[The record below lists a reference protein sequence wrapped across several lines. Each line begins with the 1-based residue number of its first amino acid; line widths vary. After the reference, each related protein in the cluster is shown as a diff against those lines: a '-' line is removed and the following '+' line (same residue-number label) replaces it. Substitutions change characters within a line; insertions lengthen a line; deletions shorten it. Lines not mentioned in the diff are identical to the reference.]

1 MPVFAYKALASNGS
15 VTTGELDAADRPEAL
30 RKLDRKGLQP
40 VNLKETASAT
50 PAARKPAGKGR
61 AKAEEAPRPASKT
74 ADKQDDEIPEG
85 PVKLK
90 RAEVVLFTEELSD
103 MLGAGLQL
111 EPALKSMEN
120 RQELGNLKA
129 VSYKVRQIVRDGVN
143 FSVALKKVS
152 PSFGPL
158 YCSLAAAGEASGAL
172 DTILKRQAHYLKT
185 LAELQ
190 SRLILAMIY
199 PAFLVLAGIGVSV
212 VFVTT
217 LIPQLTQLI
226 ESTPGGKIPHGGR
239 DPDRDFGFPQQV
251 VDRHHSR
258 NHRRRDLLQ
267 GMEGQRGE
275 QADVGPHEAQAAA
288 HGSGHHQPL
297 LRPVPRN
304 HGQPRRQRPAPA
316 PRPRAFPRRHP
327 EPLAARR
334 AQPGHRSG
342 RRRPLVFQGPH
353 PQWLVS
359 ALLIDMI
366 SVGEQTGKI
375 DQSLRRAAER
385 YDKEL
390 DKDLQRIMALIMPTV
405 LIIMAGLIGT
415 MAYLMI
421 TAIFQT
427 GIVGSLGLNWRLGSK
442 SLRHRVMSPRQ
453 NRGIVPSSELR
464 SCLARLVRES
474 LSPPAPMS
482 IQPHARLLHSRR
494 SRMTGAVVS
503 ADPRDP
509 LASLVLPTARP
520 LLGSKFPA

>member
-226 ESTPGGKIPHGGR
+226 ESTPGGQIPMGAAILIAISDFLSKWWIVIILVIIASAIFFKAWKENEANKPTWDRMKLKLPLMGR
-239 DPDRDFGFPQQV
+239 V
-251 VDRHHSR
+251 ITSR
-258 NHRRRDLLQ
+258 FYVQFLETMANL
-267 GMEGQRGE
+267 
-275 QADVGPHEAQAAA
+275 VGN
-288 HGSGHHQPL
+288 GLPL
-297 LRPVPRN
+297 LRALELSRDATQNRSLRAALNQVIDQVGDGRSFSKALIRN
-304 HGQPRRQRPAPA
+304 GS
-316 PRPRAFPRRHP
+316 FPP
-327 EPLAARR
+327 
-334 AQPGHRSG
+334 
-342 RRRPLVFQGPH
+342 
-353 PQWLVS
+353 
-359 ALLIDMI
+359 LLIDMI

-427 GIVGSLGLNWRLGSK
+427 ISNLG
-442 SLRHRVMSPRQ
+442 
-453 NRGIVPSSELR
+453 
-464 SCLARLVRES
+464 
-474 LSPPAPMS
+474 
-482 IQPHARLLHSRR
+482 
-494 SRMTGAVVS
+494 
-503 ADPRDP
+503 
-509 LASLVLPTARP
+509 
-520 LLGSKFPA
+520 